1 MIFTFPDRVEIET
14 LPDLAKWAIG
24 EHGAQMYGRHP
35 YSSHLAHV
43 HSILDYF
50 TDDEDVRKS
59 AWTHDLCE
67 DKKKSKEDIAERSN
81 KRVAEIS
88 WAVSGFGETRA
99 ERLLCVKRKIPD
111 VPGSEKTK
119 IADRGGNIQKCI
131 EDMNLSMLKVYVIK
145 EHDSLAEVLP
155 SGGPMREWLEGLVEE
170 GRILLTS
177 KPGKIMRPR

>member
-1 MIFTFPDRVEIET
+1 MIFTFPETVQIET
-14 LPDLAKWAIG
+14 LPDIARWAIA
-24 EHGAQMYGRHP
+24 EHGPQMYGRHP

-43 HSILDYF
+43 HAIVSYF
-50 TDDEDVRKS
+50 SDDEDIRKA

-67 DKKKSKEDIAERSN
+67 DKGKSKRDIAERSN
-81 KRVAEIS
+81 ERVGEIS

-99 ERLLCVKRKIPD
+99 EKLLCVKRKIPE
-111 VPGSEKTK
+111 VPGSE
-119 IADRGGNIQKCI
+119 IAKMGDRGGNIQKCI
-131 EDMNLSMLKVYVIK
+131 EDMNLSLLKVYVVK

-155 SGGPMREWLEGLVEE
+155 LTHPMREWLEGVVEE